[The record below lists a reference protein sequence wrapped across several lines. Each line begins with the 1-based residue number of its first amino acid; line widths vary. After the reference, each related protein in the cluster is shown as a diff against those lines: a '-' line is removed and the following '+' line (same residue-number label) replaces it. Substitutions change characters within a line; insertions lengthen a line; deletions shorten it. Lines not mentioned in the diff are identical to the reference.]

1 MGCWAKNRYYCELT
15 FADLNYQK
23 SIAVNTRFLI
33 KNKLEGI
40 GLFTYEAL
48 KHITQAHPEI
58 EFHFLFDRAYHPEF
72 IFGEN
77 VKPVV
82 LFPQARHPFLW
93 YWWFEISVKNWLAK
107 NKPDLFLSTDAY
119 CCLHTRV
126 PQVMVIHDL
135 AHEHFSDHVYG
146 LATRYYRYFMPRY
159 AKKAELIATVSEF
172 SKADIVKL
180 YHISPDKIDVVY
192 NGAKEV
198 YQPVNDEIK
207 KQVKAIYTNGNNYFV
222 YVGSIHPRKN
232 VKNLLLAF
240 EKFKAETGS
249 NFKLLIVGRKA
260 WDFADVD
267 ATYDKMKF
275 KDDVKFLGHLPPQD
289 LSNIV
294 ASAYAM
300 VYVSLFEG
308 FGIPIIEALSCEV
321 PVITSN
327 TTSMPEAAGD
337 AALLVN
343 PLSVDEISG
352 AMKRLT
358 SNNALRDDLIAK
370 GKIQLQKFSWQLTGE
385 KLWKCCETVLSKY

>member
-1 MGCWAKNRYYCELT
+1 LTAKNRYYCELT
-15 FADLNYQK
+15 FTDLNYK
-23 SIAVNTRFLI
+23 KRIAVNTRFLI

-48 KHITQAHPEI
+48 KHITQTHPDI
-58 EFHFLFDRAYHPEF
+58 EFYFLFDRPFDVEF

-93 YWWFEISVKNWLAK
+93 YWWFEVSVNRWMAK
-107 NKPDLFLSTDAY
+107 NKPDLFLSPDGY
-119 CCLHTRV
+119 CCLKTEV

-135 AHEHFSDHVYG
+135 AYEHFAGHVYG

-159 AKKAELIATVSEF
+159 ARKVQRIATVSEF
-172 SKADIVKL
+172 TKSDIVTL
-180 YHISPDKIDVVY
+180 YHIAPDKIDVVY

-198 YQPVNDEIK
+198 YKPVNNDVKSKIK
-207 KQVKAIYTNGNNYFV
+207 AAYANNCSYFL

-232 VKNLLLAF
+232 IKNLLLAF
-240 EKFKAETGS
+240 EQFKTETGS
-249 NFKLLIVGRKA
+249 DFKLILVGRKA
-260 WDFADVD
+260 WDFEDVD
-267 ATYDKMKF
+267 QAYSKMKYR
-275 KDDVKFLGHLPPQD
+275 DDVKFMGHLPPAE
-289 LSNIV
+289 LANIT

-308 FGIPIIEALSCEV
+308 FGIPIIEAMSCEV

-327 TTSMPEAAGD
+327 TTSMPEVAGD

-343 PLSVDEISG
+343 PLSITEISG
-352 AMKRLT
+352 AMKKLVEDVH
-358 SNNALRDDLIAK
+358 LKDDLIAK
-370 GKIQLQKFSWQLTGE
+370 GEIQLQKFSWQLTGE
-385 KLWKCCETVLSKY
+385 KLWRCCEIVLNEYKA